1 MASLLLA
8 CAAICS
14 DRVSKR
20 RKARKDAQK
29 EYDDDFENL
38 KARNLRRESW
48 RQSYLAQAPDATIP
62 TGAPP
67 SYDDI
72 AARKSIEQM
81 SGARGPQR
89 PAMETVQER
98 SGVVTPEQRIEGSDV
113 ARGQS

>member
-1 MASLLLA
+1 MASLLLS
-8 CAAICS
+8 CAAFCS
-14 DRVSKR
+14 DRVAKR
-20 RKARKDAQK
+20 QKARREAKK

-48 RQSYLAQAPDATIP
+48 RQSYLVQAPDDTMP
-62 TGAPP
+62 TEAPP

-72 AARKSIEQM
+72 AARKSLERM

-98 SGVVTPEQRIEGSDV
+98 SGDVTPEQRIERTDV
-113 ARGQS
+113 VRGQP